1 LNSKKSER
9 SKTKIGASAILF
21 LIVASSIAS
30 LGALTLLRSNASTQN
45 QGFNVINAF
54 WGTSTSPVSAAPGDH
69 GDTLTVTLQYIF
81 SATAESLQGYLQ
93 LPSGFSLYNGSSVA
107 YAATTGTFSTGSSI
121 TLSFLLSIASTL
133 SLGSYVMPLDLS
145 WTAAGYGYLL
155 NDTVQVTVQV
165 EGKPQLEFG
174 ASGSALTAGSVN
186 QIPISISNNGSG
198 SASNI
203 FVSASSQVGGV
214 LSTIPEI
221 QNLSPS
227 SARTEIVQVYVPSSA
242 AGNALALSFSA
253 SYKDPYGNTETATQT
268 IYTYVSLVSVPKLSI
283 SSAIE
288 TLGAGQENSIPLT
301 ITNNANLSLSQI
313 SIALTFSPSTVTL
326 IGSPSIIQ
334 SLNSGSST
342 SETMNVYVPST
353 VANSAV
359 SITFSSSFLEPD
371 GSTVTA
377 SETLGF
383 YTSGY
388 SVSSY
393 NTTVGVNPIN
403 TNVTTGQDSKVS
415 FKVSDAGSY
424 GISNPTIT
432 LSVSSPLVI
441 ISNSTFTY
449 NGNVDP
455 GSSLIFEPVLSSSPS
470 ATLGTYPGT
479 LTVTYTDQ
487 EGTSHT
493 QTFSAGFVLSGTI
506 TLTAESESVT
516 QTARTLAVSGSLL
529 NEGTA
534 SAYYASIVGC
544 VVQTNS
550 TVSIT
555 RTGNFSG
562 TGPTT
567 AVRTVTSFTRTFTGF
582 PNGGFGGGGFSGAG
596 ATLTTCPASA
606 SSSYIGEV
614 DPNSPVA
621 FTTTVAYTPT
631 NTSSGAVLVLV
642 ITYTNTY
649 GIKSTQPIDK
659 VITLSPGSSVSSIIS
674 PSGGSHTKAHEYVT
688 IALYAVIVAIVA
700 AAIAG
705 GLHVRK
711 RTRASSPTSEDKV
724 V

>member
-1 LNSKKSER
+1 LNRKKLGR
-9 SKTKIGASAILF
+9 SKIIGASAILF
-21 LIVASSIAS
+21 IIVASTVAS
-30 LGALTLLRSNASTQN
+30 LSALTLLRSNASTQT
-45 QGFNVINAF
+45 QGFNVINAS
-54 WGTSTSPVSAAPGDH
+54 WGTSTSPTSAAPGDH
-69 GDTLTVTLQYIF
+69 GDTLSVTLQYIF
-81 SATAESLQGYLQ
+81 AATAESVQGYLQ
-93 LPSGFSLYNGSSVA
+93 LPSGFSLYNGSSIA

-121 TLSFLLSIASTL
+121 ALSFLLSIASTL
-133 SLGSYVMPLDLS
+133 SLGSYVMPLALS
-145 WTAAGYGYLL
+145 WTAAGYGYIL

-165 EGKPQLEFG
+165 EGKPQIEFG
-174 ASGSALTAGSVN
+174 SSSLSLTAGSVN

-203 FVSASSQVGGV
+203 FVSATSQVGGV

-221 QNLSPS
+221 QNLAPS
-227 SARTEIVQVYVPSSA
+227 SATTEIVQVYVPSSTI
-242 AGNALALSFSA
+242 GNVLALTFNV
-253 SYKDPYGNTETATQT
+253 SYKDPYGNSETATQT
-268 IYTYVSLVSVPKLSI
+268 LYTYVSLVSVPKLSI
-283 SSAIE
+283 SSTVE
-288 TLGAGQENSIPLT
+288 TLGAGQENSIPVT

-313 SIALTFSPSTVTL
+313 SVALTFSPSTVTL
-326 IGSPSIIQ
+326 IGSPPIIQ
-334 SLNSGSST
+334 ALGSGSST
-342 SETMNVYVPST
+342 GETLNVYVPST
-353 VANSAV
+353 AANSAV
-359 SITFSSSFLEPD
+359 SITFVSSFTEPD
-371 GSTVTA
+371 GSTATA
-377 SETLGF
+377 SQTLGF
-383 YTSGY
+383 FTSGY
-388 SVSSY
+388 STSSN
-393 NTTVGVNPIN
+393 NTSVGVNPIN
-403 TNVTTGQDSKVS
+403 TNVTTGQNSKVS
-415 FKVSDAGSY
+415 FKVSDTGSY
-424 GISNPTIT
+424 AISNPSIT
-432 LSVSSPLVI
+432 LSVTSPLVI

-455 GSSLIFEPVLSSSPS
+455 GSSFIFEPIISSSPS

-487 EGTSHT
+487 EGTLHT
-493 QTFSAGFVLSGTI
+493 QTFYVGFVLSGTI
-506 TLTAESESVT
+506 SLTAESESVT
-516 QTARTLAVSGSLL
+516 QSARTLAVSGSLL

-534 SAYYASIVGC
+534 SAYYASIAGC

-582 PNGGFGGGGFSGAG
+582 PSGGFGGGGFSGAG

-621 FTTTVAYTPT
+621 FTATVTYTPT
-631 NTSSGAVLVLV
+631 NASSSAILVLV
-642 ITYTNTY
+642 ITYSDTY
-649 GIKSTQPIDK
+649 GVKSSQPIDK

-688 IALYAVIVAIVA
+688 IALYAVIVAVVA

-705 GLHVRK
+705 GLYVRK
-711 RTRASSPTSEDKV
+711 RTRASSPTSEEKV